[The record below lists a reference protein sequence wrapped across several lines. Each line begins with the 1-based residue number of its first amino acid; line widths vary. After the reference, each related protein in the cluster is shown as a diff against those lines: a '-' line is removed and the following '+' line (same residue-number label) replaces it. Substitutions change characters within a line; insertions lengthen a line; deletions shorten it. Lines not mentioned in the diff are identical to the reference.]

1 MNNTLHNTNSHPML
15 NTAIKA
21 VRRAGSLINKA
32 SLDIASIA
40 SARKNDG
47 SLVSEID
54 NSVQAEILDILM
66 NVYPQHQF
74 IAEEN
79 HFSNIDLN
87 KEYTWYIDP
96 IDGTSNFI
104 HGFDYYAISIAVARG
119 NTLEHAV
126 IYNPNTDELFTASKG
141 RGAYL
146 NNRRI
151 RVNSRIKL
159 SDALVATSFLHKKN
173 ISEQKDVQLYL
184 DITQAAAGIRRTGS
198 IALDLA
204 YVACGRFDAF
214 FDKNLYSW
222 DIAAGMLLVK
232 EAGGLIG
239 NFNGDS
245 ANDVEIIANKQLLA
259 ANSRIFAGL
268 VSNLNTNNK

>member
-1 MNNTLHNTNSHPML
+1 ML

-119 NTLEHAV
+119 NALEHAV

>member
-1 MNNTLHNTNSHPML
+1 MNNTLHNNTHPML

-21 VRRAGSLINKA
+21 VRRAGSLISKA
-32 SLDIASIA
+32 SLDIASVA
-40 SARKNDG
+40 SSRKNDG

-54 NSVQAEILDILM
+54 NTVQAEILEILM

-79 HFSNIDLN
+79 HYSNIDLN

-104 HGFDYYAISIAVARG
+104 HGFDYYAISIAVAKG

-146 NNRRI
+146 NNRRM
-151 RVNSRIKL
+151 RVNSRAKL
-159 SDALVATSFLHKKN
+159 SDALVATSFIHKRN
-173 ISEQKDVQLYL
+173 INEQKDIQLYL
-184 DITQAAAGIRRTGS
+184 DITQAAAGVRRTGS
-198 IALDLA
+198 IVLDLA

-214 FDKNLYSW
+214 FDKNLYPW

-232 EAGGLIG
+232 ESGGLIG

-245 ANDVEIIANKQLLA
+245 GNDTEIIANKQLLA

-268 VSNLNTNNK
+268 VSNLNIYHKS